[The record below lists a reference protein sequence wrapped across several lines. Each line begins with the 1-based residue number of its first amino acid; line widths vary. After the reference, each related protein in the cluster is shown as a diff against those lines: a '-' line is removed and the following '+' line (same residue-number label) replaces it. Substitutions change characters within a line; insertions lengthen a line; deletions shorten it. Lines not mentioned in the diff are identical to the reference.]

1 MRKTGT
7 QAEEQVM
14 AERPLEILSGIKV
27 LSFTQFLFGPAAVQ
41 YLSDLGADVVK
52 IESPGSGAFERTWA
66 GGDAFVNGV
75 SVFYLLAHRN
85 VRSLT
90 LNLKSPEGKAIA
102 ERLISEADVLVQNFR
117 PGVMERFGLS
127 YEDAREINPRI
138 IYASASGY
146 GEDSPYRHLPGQ
158 DLLVQAVSG
167 LMALNGR
174 ASDMPTPMGA
184 AVVDQH
190 SAALLAMGVLAA
202 LLHRERTGE
211 GQKVEVPM
219 VRGALDLQMEP
230 LVYFMNGGRVERSE
244 EPLGSAFHPAPY
256 GVYRTTDG
264 HIAMSLSPIR
274 AVREALG
281 GVPELA
287 AYEDPSLALEKREQI
302 RAAIAP
308 HVATLSTSQA
318 LEVLQSH
325 GVWCTRVNSSEEA
338 LSDPIVSFLD
348 PILEVDHP
356 EAGRIRLLKH
366 PVSYGAGEPAMRRL
380 PPAVGENSEEIL
392 EELGYGAAEIIR
404 FRASGVI

>member
-1 MRKTGT
+1 MTEK
-7 QAEEQVM
+7 
-14 AERPLEILSGIKV
+14 PLGILSGIKV

-66 GGDAFVNGV
+66 GGDAFVNGI
-75 SVFYLLAHRN
+75 SVFYLLANRN
-85 VRSLT
+85 IRSLT
-90 LNLKSPEGKAIA
+90 LNLKAEEGKAIA
-102 ERLISEADVLVQNFR
+102 QRLISGADVLVQNFR

-127 YEDAREINPRI
+127 YEEVKEINPRI

-146 GEDSPYRHLPGQ
+146 GESSPYRHLPGQ

-174 ASDMPTPMGA
+174 ATDMPTPMGA

-190 SAALLAMGVLAA
+190 SAALLAMGILAA
-202 LLHRERTGE
+202 LFHRERTGE
-211 GQKVEVPM
+211 GQRVEVPM

-244 EPLGSAFHPAPY
+244 EPLGSAFHQAPY
-256 GVYRTTDG
+256 GVYETTDG
-264 HIAMSLSPIR
+264 YIALSLSPIR

-281 GVPELA
+281 GAPELA
-287 AYEDPSLALEKREQI
+287 AYEDPSLAMEKREEI
-302 RAAIAP
+302 RSAIAP
-308 HVATLSTSQA
+308 RVAALSTSEA

-325 GVWCTRVNSSEEA
+325 GVWCARVNDHEEM
-338 LSDPIVSFLD
+338 LSDPMVRFLD
-348 PILEVDHP
+348 PVLEVDHP
-356 EAGRIRLLKH
+356 EAGLIRLLKH
-366 PVSYGAGEPAMRRL
+366 PVSYGAGEPVLRRL

-392 EELGYGAAEIIR
+392 EELGYGAAEIGR
-404 FRASGVI
+404 FRSAGVI